1 MTTNDYTEI
10 YNLLEDSLNDP
21 VTLNDINNFETNYN
35 NNNNISNKINIEH
48 FIKSL
53 QNLIKKK
60 STDNQLY
67 SKSDFIS
74 YVKQKNLFKSHRDSI
89 INTNCENIIKILQ
102 DIHDEAIVQNDMK
115 SLLDIKWIIKTL
127 NEENI
132 YEIDPL
138 IVLNDKNNLN
148 FNNENKNGIAYLM
161 IYSKIEDIKNKTID
175 FNKVRNNTRAKT
187 YSKKETLKL
196 IKKESFRRQDS
207 FKEKNIE
214 KFSPEINAKIL
225 TIISKIDQI
234 DFDLFTLDEI
244 SEKKGSFIVGLE
256 IINRNDLCKT
266 EVIDSNVL
274 KNFIQKVVDSYSREN
289 AIYHND
295 LHAADVMQTLFT
307 MIVRGELVKKMKLE
321 DLDKFAI
328 LVAAIC
334 HDLKHTGQNNMFHIN
349 SKSKI
354 AIRYNDI
361 SVLENYHIA
370 NTFKILKNEKFNILK
385 NFKPEEF
392 RILRRRIIDGILAT
406 DMANHQKVIGEI
418 KKKTDLYLISKGI
431 NFTNLFTV
439 ESNKLFDVQQCMLNM
454 CLHTADISNPAKPLE
469 ISEKWTYRVYEE
481 FFRQGE
487 LEKKLG
493 LSVSLLCD
501 RDTTNVNKAMIGFVN
516 FIVMPT
522 IDLLVN
528 LLPEVE
534 QYSVNIRNV
543 LKKHEIGYKQDME
556 KEKKEKEEKEKE
568 SKN

>member
-1 MTTNDYTEI
+1 MNTNDYSEI
-10 YNLLEDSLNDP
+10 YNLLEESLSDP
-21 VTLNDINNFETNYN
+21 VTLNGIENFEKKYN
-35 NNNNISNKINIEH
+35 NKQDISNKINLEY

-53 QNLIKKK
+53 KNLFKKNLNEE
-60 STDNQLY
+60 SY
-67 SKSDFIS
+67 SKNNFIS
-74 YVKQKNLFKSHRDSI
+74 YVKQKNLFKPHRDSI
-89 INTNCENIIKILQ
+89 INTNCENILKILQ
-102 DIHDEAIVQNDMK
+102 DIHDEAIAQNDMK
-115 SLLDIKWIIKTL
+115 SLLDIKWIINTL

-148 FNNENKNGIAYLM
+148 SNNENKNGINYL
-161 IYSKIEDIKNKTID
+161 IQYSKIEDIKNKTID
-175 FNKVRNNTRAKT
+175 FKKVRSNTRTKT
-187 YSKKETLKL
+187 YSKKETLNL
-196 IKKESFRRQDS
+196 IKQKSYKRTDSKEEK
-207 FKEKNIE
+207 KEKLP
-214 KFSPEINAKIL
+214 PEISAKML
-225 TIISKIDQI
+225 TIMTNIDTT
-234 DFDLFTLDEI
+234 DFDIFSLDELT
-244 SEKKGSFIVGLE
+244 EKKGSYIVGLE
-256 IINRNDLCKT
+256 ILNRIDLCKT
-266 EVIDSNVL
+266 GIIDINTL
-274 KNFIQKVVDSYSREN
+274 KNFLQIVVDSYSREN

-295 LHAADVMQTLFT
+295 LHAADVMQTTYT

-328 LVAAIC
+328 LVGAIC

-370 NTFKILKNEKFNILK
+370 NTFKILKNEKYNILK

-418 KKKTDLYLISKGI
+418 KKKVDSYSITNGI
-431 NFTNLFTV
+431 NFTNIFAV
-439 ESNKLFDVQQCMLNM
+439 ETSKLFDVQQSMLNM
-454 CLHTADISNPAKPLE
+454 CLHTADISNPAKPEE
-469 ISEKWTYRVYEE
+469 ISNKWTYRVYEE

-501 RDTTNVNKAMIGFVN
+501 RDTTNVNKAMIGFIN
-516 FIVMPT
+516 FIVLPT

-528 LLPEVE
+528 CIPEVV
-534 QYSVNIRNV
+534 QYSINIRNI
-543 LKKHEIGYKQDME
+543 LKKHEKGYKEDMEKEE
-556 KEKKEKEEKEKE
+556 KEKKEKEN
-568 SKN
+568 KNN